1 MGKSVMDGLQC
12 PVQVRCIQ
20 VEPEPLSIFFIYYLK
35 DVVQGIAGFD
45 LVVITELVHLVIFV
59 LPADEAGQGL
69 PFFGTVVHHHAHF
82 FADCF
87 AHSLSFQGKMGSM
100 CGRYTLYE
108 TKDLSPRFNLAT
120 QPKFVSQDNYNVAPR
135 QWLPVI

>member
-82 FADCF
+82 FIDDF
-87 AHSLSFQGKMGSM
+87 AHVNRPFRVKWIVCAAGIRSMKQRTWARGSTW
-100 CGRYTLYE
+100 RRSRS
-108 TKDLSPRFNLAT
+108 LSPRT
-120 QPKFVSQDNYNVAPR
+120 
-135 QWLPVI
+135 